1 MTYALVWHRP
11 AVRAMS
17 ELGTALGAPF
27 GDRFSARRG
36 DHRVIYLIDEDARVV
51 HVLDLRHRRDAY
63 RSPR

>member
-1 MTYALVWHRP
+1 
-11 AVRAMS
+11 MS

-63 RSPR
+63 RSPQ